1 MRGGQFAIGL
11 QGAEQAVL
19 RELTHL
25 QYIFDGWAF
34 TAQLRSLGA
43 AGDGQHFEVQIVGQT
58 LVQAQFFSAKVSAS
72 LKAGEVEKTEID
84 RLLHFIG
91 VGAGKQ
97 YPGNMGLDDLES
109 LYWMRVE
116 GRVLQGS
123 DQGLAHRRSFR
134 VGEIQGS
141 HYGRKSA
148 RRKPRSAPVEDE

>member
-1 MRGGQFAIGL
+1 M
-11 QGAEQAVL
+11 
-19 RELTHL
+19 RELAHL
-25 QYIFDGWAF
+25 QYIFDGRAF
-34 TAQLRSLGA
+34 AAQLRSLDA
-43 AGDGQHFEVQIVGQT
+43 AGDGQHFEVQIVGQA
-58 LVQAQFFSAKVSAS
+58 LVQAQFFSAKVFAS

-84 RLLHFIG
+84 RFLHFIG
-91 VGAGKQ
+91 IGAGEQ

-134 VGEIQGS
+134 VWEIQGR

-148 RRKPRSAPVEDE
+148 